1 MHTLKYHYL
10 FTERGEEEDVEAPGE
25 YWQDKATLGRRL
37 SASPRPHDAI
47 PPASPACAPPL
58 SPQQPT
64 PQATPKPEYQMSLSA
79 FSDQQ
84 SPPPDSL
91 AVGEKG
97 GMATALARESDDSAE
112 TPQTPKHHG
121 SQTRK
126 VHQVSGYL
134 NDPEFAQVE
143 RMRGT
148 GTNELTRGAVV
159 TKLIRVGLRATFDN
173 EQAALLE
180 PRIEQ
185 TMERLFAAFV
195 NRFMRVISETYYTA
209 KAGDIKLTDLM
220 SLAYGSNTAEF
231 HKKIAEAEKE
241 ARLSLTRRTHQGT
254 TTPENGMEE
263 REPQNGE

>member
-1 MHTLKYHYL
+1 MNALKYQHL
-10 FTERGEEEDVEAPGE
+10 FADRGEEEDGDAPGE
-25 YWQDKATLGRRL
+25 SWQDKATPWRRYA
-37 SASPRPHDAI
+37 ASPAPHDAI
-47 PPASPACAPPL
+47 PPASPAYAPAE

-64 PQATPKPEYQMSLSA
+64 PQQTPMPEYQMSLSG
-79 FSDQQ
+79 FSAHPAAT
-84 SPPPDSL
+84 SEGE
-91 AVGEKG
+91 AIGEKG

-112 TPQTPKHHG
+112 TQQTPKHHG

-134 NDPEFAQVE
+134 NDPEFAAVE
-143 RMRGT
+143 RMRGS

-159 TKLIRVGLRATFDN
+159 TKLIRVGLRATVDN

-195 NRFMRVISETYYTA
+195 NRFMRVISQTYYTA

-231 HKKIAEAEKE
+231 HKKVAEAEKE
-241 ARLSLTRRTHQGT
+241 ARLSLTRRKTGEKHPLDEEGT
-254 TTPENGMEE
+254 GEE
-263 REPQNGE
+263 GGEE

>member
-1 MHTLKYHYL
+1 MLKYHYL
-10 FTERGEEEDVEAPGE
+10 FAERGEEEEGDAPGE
-25 YWQDKATLGRRL
+25 YWQDKATPGRRY
-37 SASPRPHDAI
+37 ATSPQPHEAH
-47 PPASPACAPPL
+47 PPAYPA
-58 SPQQPT
+58 PQPHTTLAQPT
-64 PQATPKPEYQMSLSA
+64 PQATPAPEYQRDMMR
-79 FSDQQ
+79 FRDQP
-84 SPPPDSL
+84 SPPDSL

-97 GMATALARESDDSAE
+97 GMATALAGEAE
-112 TPQTPKHHG
+112 DTGLTQPAPKHHG

-148 GTNELTRGAVV
+148 GTHELTRGAVV
-159 TKLIRVGLRATFDN
+159 TKLIRVGLRATVDN

-195 NRFMRVISETYYTA
+195 NRFMRVISETYCTA

-231 HKKIAEAEKE
+231 HRKIAEAEKE

-254 TTPENGMEE
+254 TTPENGMEA
-263 REPQNGE
+263 REPHNGE